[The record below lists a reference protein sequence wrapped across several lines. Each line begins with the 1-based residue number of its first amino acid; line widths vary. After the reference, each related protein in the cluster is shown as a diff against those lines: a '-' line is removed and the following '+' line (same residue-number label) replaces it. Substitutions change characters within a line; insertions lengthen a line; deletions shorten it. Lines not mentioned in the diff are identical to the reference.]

1 MTVLSVICVVAGTVL
16 AGMAP
21 RRAVRQASLENAG
34 GGLIVLGLVIIG
46 AGLPLFR

>member
-1 MTVLSVICVVAGTVL
+1 MTILSLSCLLSGATL
-16 AGMAP
+16 AGLAP
-21 RRAVRQASLENAG
+21 RRAVQQAALESAG

>member
-1 MTVLSVICVVAGTVL
+1 MTILSLFCLLSGAVL
-16 AGMAP
+16 AGLAP
-21 RRAVRQASLENAG
+21 RRSVQQAALESAG

>member
-1 MTVLSVICVVAGTVL
+1 MTLLSVICLFSGATL

-21 RRAVRQASLENAG
+21 RRAMQQATLEGAG
-34 GGLIVLGLVIIG
+34 GGLIVLGLVILG

>member
-1 MTVLSVICVVAGTVL
+1 MTILSVICLVAGTGL

-21 RRAVRQASLENAG
+21 GRSVRQASLESAG